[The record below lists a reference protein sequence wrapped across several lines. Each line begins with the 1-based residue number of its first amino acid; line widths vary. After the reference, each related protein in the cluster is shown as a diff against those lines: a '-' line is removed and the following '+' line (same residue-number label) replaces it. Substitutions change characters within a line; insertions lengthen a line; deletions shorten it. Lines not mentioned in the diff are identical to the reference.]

1 MADLRTKVG
10 ELIRHAANDPSS
22 VNSIADSIVTA
33 AGHQRLRLNVMD
45 ASVNICLMCFK
56 QVPIVPGTR
65 HHDRGGGPCLA
76 MLAIEQVLDESL
88 R

>member
-1 MADLRTKVG
+1 MTDLRERVG
-10 ELIRHAANDPSS
+10 ELVRFAIKNHAS
-22 VNSIADSIVTA
+22 VDQIADSITTA

-45 ASVNICLMCFK
+45 ASVGICRMCFK

-65 HHDRGGGPCLA
+65 HHALGGGPCLA
-76 MLAIEQVLDESL
+76 MLAIEQVLDESM